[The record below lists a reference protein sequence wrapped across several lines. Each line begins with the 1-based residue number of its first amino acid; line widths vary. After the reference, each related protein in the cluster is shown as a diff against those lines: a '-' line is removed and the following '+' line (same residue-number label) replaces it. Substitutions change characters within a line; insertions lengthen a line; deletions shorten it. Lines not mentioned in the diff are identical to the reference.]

1 MRTRFSKQPAAPDRI
16 DLRDEQCLA
25 PVAQKTPFGG
35 WLFRDIADHARFA
48 RGLVPAAELRGQ
60 LLRGRTKL
68 DGFVGYYGIIRSR
81 HD

>member
-48 RGLVPAAELRGQ
+48 RGLVPAAE
-60 LLRGRTKL
+60 
-68 DGFVGYYGIIRSR
+68 
-81 HD
+81 